1 MKKKFLTA
9 LLCVVAALC
18 LCCGLVGC
26 DFGNMGSENGG
37 ADGTQTETESTISGK
52 KIEAVGEP
60 QATLD
65 YNEYLGYSIKIKGAL
80 KNTGNKNYS
89 YVSISFTL
97 YDESGANSGQAMA
110 NMNNLAAG
118 EIWKYEAISLGF
130 FEEKPVR
137 WKCADITCF

>member
-97 YDESGANSGQAMA
+97 YDE
-110 NMNNLAAG
+110 
-118 EIWKYEAISLGF
+118 IWKYEAISLGF